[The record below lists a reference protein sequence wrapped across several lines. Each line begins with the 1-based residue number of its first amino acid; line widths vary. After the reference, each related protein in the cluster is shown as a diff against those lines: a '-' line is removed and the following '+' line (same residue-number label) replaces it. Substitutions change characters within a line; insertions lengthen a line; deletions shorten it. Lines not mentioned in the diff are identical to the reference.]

1 MCVSIVFSAAA
12 ERTYDLAFSAVV
24 FFQHLDVRVLRKAVL
39 ADGRKVR
46 GLPS

>member
-1 MCVSIVFSAAA
+1 VIF
-12 ERTYDLAFSAVV
+12 L
-24 FFQHLDVRVLRKAVL
+24 QHLDVGVLGEAVF